1 MDPTKEKAL
10 LGPPTVEQTELR
22 YQYIMRYRTA
32 AGRVCG
38 FQNLPGHGAI
48 NIKAF
53 NLKDIKEDIQI
64 ATTAPA
70 SITLAGKQPQSDSP
84 YRPRSDSHL
93 DEHVSS
99 EPSPLATFPIPKM
112 KPPSFVDPSTGQ
124 DGVKANRCKSPSIE
138 CRLPGL
144 D

>member
-1 MDPTKEKAL
+1 MN
-10 LGPPTVEQTELR
+10 V
-22 YQYIMRYRTA
+22 
-32 AGRVCG
+32 
-38 FQNLPGHGAI
+38 
-48 NIKAF
+48 KAF
-53 NLKDIKEDIQI
+53 NLKDVEEDIQT

-70 SITLAGKQPQSDSP
+70 LITLAGKQPQSDSP

-99 EPSPLATFPIPKM
+99 EPSPLTTFPIPKM
-112 KPPSFVDPSTGQ
+112 KPPSFVDPSTGH
-124 DGVKANRCKSPSIE
+124 DGVNANRCKSPSMK

>member
-53 NLKDIKEDIQI
+53 NLKDIKEDIQT
-64 ATTAPA
+64 APTAPA
-70 SITLAGKQPQSDSP
+70 LITLAGNKPQLDSP
-84 YRPRSDSHL
+84 YRPGS
-93 DEHVSS
+93 
-99 EPSPLATFPIPKM
+99 
-112 KPPSFVDPSTGQ
+112 GW
-124 DGVKANRCKSPSIE
+124 
-138 CRLPGL
+138 
-144 D
+144 